1 MSHRSKYFG
10 INLPAIVKTSD
21 INKYG
26 IDVVSQKF
34 YDEMRDFCSK
44 GFEVVTSNNESL
56 DIKKS
61 LAGNLADRS
70 AAHQI
75 MAIKEGVGFVFRK
88 FRYCLTTTEE
98 INKNIGRRLYLE
110 RYRNARRALQG
121 VDRKFKAV

>member
-1 MSHRSKYFG
+1 M
-10 INLPAIVKTSD
+10 
-21 INKYG
+21 
-26 IDVVSQKF
+26 
-34 YDEMRDFCSK
+34 
-44 GFEVVTSNNESL
+44 
-56 DIKKS
+56 
-61 LAGNLADRS
+61 GNLADRS

-88 FRYCLTTTEE
+88 FRHCLTTTEE